1 MFETRPSSLTSHLYW
16 LFTGLAALITA
27 VGGLLYAFADTG
39 LMQSFFGE
47 PGAERGAVVEQR
59 DAQAVVGW
67 TRIARLKHGIYKDL
81 KIALTD
87 GSPTVG
93 GTYGAIAQFP
103 VFRNRPLRREDRRRM
118 TPVAMVHR
126 GDSVKLIDLYLKS
139 TGRRSVPVWAKVR
152 VNRSTRQ
159 EMQTGG

>member
-1 MFETRPSSLTSHLYW
+1 MIETRPSSLTSHLYW

-87 GSPTVG
+87 G
-93 GTYGAIAQFP
+93 IAQFP